1 MGKSTLTY
9 QVIPGLMNHDLNA
22 DKVVIAVSQILAVPK
37 KTMLSK
43 LRVREAVFARN
54 MCYYIYRH
62 YFGMTCTKIAKLFN
76 RDHSTVLYGLTA
88 FENDVEY
95 IKNYGEKYQEVK
107 LRLNLN
113 SMIRLPK

>member
-9 QVIPGLMNHDLNA
+9 QVIPGLMNNDLNA
-22 DKVVIAVSQILAVPK
+22 DKVVIAVSQILEVPQ

-54 MCYYIYRH
+54 MCYYIYKY
-62 YFGMTCTKIAKLFN
+62 YFGMKLTKIAKLFN
-76 RDHSTVLYGLTA
+76 RDHTTVIYGLTA
-88 FENDVEY
+88 FENDVEC
-95 IKNYGEKYQEVK
+95 IKNYGQKYKEVK
-107 LRLNLN
+107 LRLNLD